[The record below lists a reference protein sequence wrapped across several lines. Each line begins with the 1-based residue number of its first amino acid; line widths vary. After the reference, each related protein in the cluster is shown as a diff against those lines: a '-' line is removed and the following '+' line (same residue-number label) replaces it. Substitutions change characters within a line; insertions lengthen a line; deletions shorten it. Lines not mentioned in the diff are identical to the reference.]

1 MLKSALDIISLQIE
15 ECAFI
20 GDRMDTDILCGIEA
34 SMDTIL
40 VLSGVSKLEDL
51 DGSKWNHKPHY
62 VLEDVGSIMKH

>member
-1 MLKSALDIISLQIE
+1 MLKSALNLISLKIE

-51 DGSKWNHKPHY
+51 DGSKWSYHPRF
-62 VLEDVGSIMKH
+62 VLESVGSIFKI